1 MLLSMDITGC
11 GLSAITL
18 MIAVLFLMPLGYSR
32 SYGRYRRPTY
42 KRSYSPFKRSRS
54 ARSSTYKGIIKAE
67 KQVSMVLM
75 LLAVATVIILSLAP
89 MIYGGQAWSMSGAKT
104 LIIDTFTA
112 HVGEFLAIICGAAMI
127 YHKAR
132 NITMIGLGT
141 FCIGYLV
148 LLLRLVWV

>member
-1 MLLSMDITGC
+1 MFLPIDVSGGC
-11 GLSAITL
+11 VAAMAIL
-18 MIAVLFLMPLGYSR
+18 IAMLFLMPLGYYARRRQSYRPSRRFYRSSRFSR
-32 SYGRYRRPTY
+32 S
-42 KRSYSPFKRSRS
+42 S
-54 ARSSTYKGIIKAE
+54 RSSTYKGVIKAE

-112 HVGEFLAIICGAAMI
+112 HIGEFLAIICGAAMI